1 MSIHSNAEH
10 GKLRLLLST
19 NKPLNG
25 RFRMITFMAR
35 IHMIMNRMHYIAA
48 AMIKHYPCDL
58 TLIQSISCIGI
69 LSFSSRDAG
78 NQDRHYTRNKVF
90 HLSNKSRVSTFSSA
104 TETQFPS
111 LNALFLLNIIQRG
124 PILSVFNLKVTERF
138 TALAISR

>member
-1 MSIHSNAEH
+1 
-10 GKLRLLLST
+10 
-19 NKPLNG
+19 
-25 RFRMITFMAR
+25 MITFMAR

-48 AMIKHYPCDL
+48 AMIKHYPRDL

-124 PILSVFNLKVTERF
+124 PILSVFNLRVTERF
-138 TALAISR
+138 TTLAISR